1 MTMTRLKISKTL
13 LAVMLTSAVATGSAY
28 AENNAQTTNESAG
41 QKVDSSMNKVGNF
54 MDDSAITAK
63 VKAALVDHDNIKST
77 DISVKTDQKVVTLSG
92 FVESQAQAEEAVK
105 VAKGVEGVT
114 SVSDKLH
121 VRDAKEGSVKGYA
134 GDTATTSEIKAK
146 LLADDIVR
154 QQFGFDFTGGGG
166 VTRVALH
173 RAFFSVANVQFV
185 ADRGHPFNAFR
196 HFHCLFGLSLAFNE
210 TAQGHDFL
218 IGFDRDIGALD
229 VVMIHQRR
237 LHFRGDGAVIHEIT
251 DFIHRAID
259 FLPCAFIGSL
269 CVVFRVGRAGR
280 DGRGQHYSQQS
291 FRNLQS
297 CHSHRFIPVC
307 LLVI

>member
-121 VRDAKEGSVKGYA
+121 VHVRDAKEGSVKGYA

-146 LLADDIVR
+146 LLADDIVPSR
-154 QQFGFDFTGGGG
+154 HVKVETTDG
-166 VTRVALH
+166 VVQLSGTVDSQAQSD
-173 RAFFSVANVQFV
+173 RAESIAKAVDGVKSVKN
-185 ADRGHPFNAFR
+185 D
-196 HFHCLFGLSLAFNE
+196 LK
-210 TAQGHDFL
+210 TK
-218 IGFDRDIGALD
+218 
-229 VVMIHQRR
+229 
-237 LHFRGDGAVIHEIT
+237 
-251 DFIHRAID
+251 
-259 FLPCAFIGSL
+259 
-269 CVVFRVGRAGR
+269 
-280 DGRGQHYSQQS
+280 
-291 FRNLQS
+291 
-297 CHSHRFIPVC
+297 
-307 LLVI
+307 